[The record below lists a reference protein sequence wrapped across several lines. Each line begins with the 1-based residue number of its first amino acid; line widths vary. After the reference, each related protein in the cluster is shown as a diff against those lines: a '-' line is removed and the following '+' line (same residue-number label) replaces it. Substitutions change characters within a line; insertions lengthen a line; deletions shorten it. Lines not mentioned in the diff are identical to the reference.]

1 MHCWQGGS
9 SSIFYQKN
17 QTCNIWVGD
26 DPETAEALAGS
37 TFPITAAQLSEGLS
51 AAGPGAPLL
60 PCGAWDRE
68 LEPCISIPALTAKQV
83 ASLGH

>member
-1 MHCWQGGS
+1 MQHLG
-9 SSIFYQKN
+9 
-17 QTCNIWVGD
+17 WVT
-26 DPETAEALAGS
+26 DPETAEASAGS
-37 TFPITAAQLSEGLS
+37 MFPIIAEHLFEGLS

-68 LEPCISIPALTAKQV
+68 LEPCISIPALRAKQV